1 MYFIC
6 IFWRVPL
13 FFIFF
18 FFNDTATTEIY
29 TLSLHDALPISMPPE
44 ATWLGV
50 TCFQWS
56 PPSVVRK
63 TLAQLKPLTLL
74 PIAQPTLSVTMC
86 RRSPSVRTTPVLT
99 GLDDALMGVPA
110 GVMFGLRPVLA
121 RVTKDK
127 VNTKALMTRR
137 TAAKGKKR
145 FIRPRVPA

>member
-1 MYFIC
+1 M
-6 IFWRVPL
+6 RR
-13 FFIFF
+13 
-18 FFNDTATTEIY
+18 TAH
-29 TLSLHDALPISMPPE
+29 SPVAPPE

-99 GLDDALMGVPA
+99 GLEDALMGVPA
-110 GVMFGLRPVLA
+110 GVMFGLVPVLA
-121 RVTKDK
+121 RFIKEK
-127 VNTKALMTRR
+127 VNAKALMSRR
-137 TAAKGKKR
+137 TAAKGTSR
-145 FIRPRVPA
+145 FTSPGLPDAGCFIWRGLSTPGGTG

>member
-1 MYFIC
+1 
-6 IFWRVPL
+6 
-13 FFIFF
+13 
-18 FFNDTATTEIY
+18 
-29 TLSLHDALPISMPPE
+29 MPPE

-99 GLDDALMGVPA
+99 GLEDVLMGVPA
-110 GVMFGLRPVLA
+110 GVMFGLVPVLA
-121 RVTKDK
+121 RFIKEK
-127 VNTKALMTRR
+127 VNAKALMSSTTRR
-137 TAAKGKKR
+137 TAAKGTSR
-145 FIRPRVPA
+145 FIGPGLPGAGCFIWRGLSTSDGTG